1 MLLNVTSL
9 IPVVEFLSICLWGLY
24 SVPLL
29 AMGIKHFCRR
39 CFAKHDFAGVKAKL
53 EKALLERQVPHFRWK
68 EFKTD

>member
-1 MLLNVTSL
+1 MLLDVVGL
-9 IPVVEFLSICLWGLY
+9 IIVVEFLTKCLSELCN
-24 SVPLL
+24 VPFL

-39 CFAKHDFAGVKAKL
+39 CFAKHDFAGVKANL